1 MFCETFKKVWVTSA
15 QLKEF
20 KEEDFLN
27 LANWKFFL
35 ELYFSSQEIQILV
48 EFQKKTQ
55 QKGKR
60 FR

>member
-1 MFCETFKKVWVTSA
+1 MFSEAFKKVWVPST
-15 QLKEF
+15 QLKKF

-48 EFQKKTQ
+48 ELQK
-55 QKGKR
+55 
-60 FR
+60 